1 MTPDPK
7 TTSDQA
13 SSQDATPS
21 QAAQHVA
28 NARELLKSV
37 SEKHGLLEK
46 HPELAEAITKLELAL
61 AELTLE
67 TGGLL

>member
-7 TTSDQA
+7 TTPKQA
-13 SSQDATPS
+13 SSPDLSPS

-28 NARELLKSV
+28 SARELLKSV

-46 HPELAEAITKLELAL
+46 HPELAEAINKLELAL